1 MPVYPELLI
10 LRHGQTLWNA
20 AGRFQG
26 QMDSSLTKLGRA
38 QAAAQH
44 EILTEVA
51 PDERYD
57 LCCSPLGRTR
67 QTAEIALAGRKT
79 PISFD
84 DRLMEI
90 SVGQLSGLTLL
101 DLEMEYP
108 EVIKDRLPF
117 EWNFHCPGGE
127 SFSDLKER
135 VQSWLD
141 DLTGPTI
148 VVTHGIVSRM
158 MRGIVLGL
166 DIKGMERLPGG
177 QGMVYF
183 IKDGVQ
189 RKLEA

>member
-1 MPVYPELLI
+1 MPVYPDLLI
-10 LRHGQTLWNA
+10 LRHGQTMWNA

-26 QMDSSLTKLGRA
+26 QQDSPLTKLGRA

-44 EILTEVA
+44 EILTEIA
-51 PDERYD
+51 TDERFD
-57 LCCSPLGRTR
+57 LFCSPLRRTR
-67 QTAEIALAGRKT
+67 KTAEIALAGRKT
-79 PISFD
+79 PITFD

-90 SVGQLSGLTLL
+90 SVGQLEGLTML
-101 DLEMEYP
+101 DIEHEFP
-108 EVIKDRLPF
+108 EVIRDRLPF

-127 SFSDLKER
+127 SFTDLKER

-141 DLTGPTI
+141 DLTNPTI

-158 MRGIVLGL
+158 MRGLVLGL
-166 DIKGMERLPGG
+166 DIKGMEQLSGG